1 MTQETHHRNTKCS
14 RVGKKAKT
22 KSRDCTVLQ
31 MFENQNVAEVKT
43 AKRVVRNKVG
53 EIVWAKSFKTIF
65 KILLQ
70 I

>member
-53 EIVWAKSFKTIF
+53 EIVRAKSFKTIF

>member
-1 MTQETHHRNTKCS
+1 M
-14 RVGKKAKT
+14 GKKAKT
-22 KSRDCTVLQ
+22 KSRDCIVLQ

>member
-1 MTQETHHRNTKCS
+1 M
-14 RVGKKAKT
+14 
-22 KSRDCTVLQ
+22 LQ

-53 EIVWAKSFKTIF
+53 EIVRAKSFKTIF